1 MGQDH
6 AAAALL
12 AAGLSFA
19 VAVLLGPRWIGW
31 LGRRFREPIKSDS
44 PELVRLH
51 GDKQATPTMGGLFVV
66 AALAASVLLFGDL
79 GNGYLAAALL
89 AAVGLTAVGI
99 VDDLVKI
106 RSAAKGLAARH
117 KLLAQLVVA
126 TAVALLLYEQQ
137 AAGRTDCCCVC
148 RGGSDI
154 FARAYGSFLWR
165 CCDRGA
171 SNAVN
176 LADGWTAWPAA
187 V

>member
-6 AAAALL
+6 AAGM

-31 LGRRFREPIKSDS
+31 LRRRFREPIKSDS

-66 AALAASVLLFGDL
+66 TALAASVLLFGDL

-137 AAGRTDCCCVC
+137 AAVPDGLLLRVPLA
-148 RGGSDI
+148 GSDI
-154 FARAYGSFLWR
+154 FARAVVHPAGR
-165 CCDRGA
+165 RGDRGPR
-171 SNAVN
+171 
-176 LADGWTAWPAA
+176 TP
-187 V
+187 